1 MRIKDVAGLAGVSIA
16 SVSHVTNNTRFVD
29 DYRMVKSEMSKT
41 ILLKIRLAE
50 GGGWAA
56 RSRPSSGVTCVTSL

>member
-1 MRIKDVAGLAGVSIA
+1 MRIKDVAGLAGVSTA
-16 SVSHVTNNTRFVD
+16 SVSHVINNTRFVD
-29 DYRMVKSEMSKT
+29 DYRMVESEVSRMVM
-41 ILLKIRLAE
+41 LKIRLAE